1 MIYFLL
7 EIILWYLLLYIASR
21 RGINGL
27 MAFVILA
34 AITATIEAGQ
44 NIILLGYHLNGGCI
58 PFATLFLATDIASE
72 TLGKKNSRSL
82 VHYSGIAIILF
93 SLFIALFGIYPGVRP
108 AWHDTLGTTL
118 RISVASVITYLLCGY
133 IDIMIYHAI
142 GKISRFKWLRNN
154 IATITSQFINAAM
167 FITLA
172 FGWNTELIIFNA
184 VISTFLALLDTPMIY
199 LITGRDKLLK

>member
-1 MIYFLL
+1 MIIFLL
-7 EIILWYLLLYIASR
+7 EIILWYFLLWMFSHR
-21 RGINGL
+21 SFNGL
-27 MAFVILA
+27 LVFVILA

-44 NIILLGYHLNGGCI
+44 NVEIFGYHLNGGCV

-72 TLGKKNSRSL
+72 TLSKKQSRSL
-82 VHYSGIAIILF
+82 VHYSGLAIVLF
-93 SLFIALFGIYPGVRP
+93 SVVVALFGLYDGIRIGWY
-108 AWHDTLGTTL
+108 DTLGNTL

-133 IDIMIYHAI
+133 VDIMIYHAI

-172 FGWNTELIIFNA
+172 FGWDSELIIFNA
-184 VISTFLALLDTPMIY
+184 IISTILSILDTPMVYI
-199 LITGRDKLLK
+199 ITGRDRLLK

>member
-1 MIYFLL
+1 MVYFLIEL
-7 EIILWYLLLYIASR
+7 IFWYALLWLASR
-21 RGINGL
+21 HGINGL
-27 MAFVILA
+27 LAFVILA

-44 NIILLGYHLNGGCI
+44 NILLLGHHLNGGCI

-72 TLGKKNSRSL
+72 TLGKRDSRSL
-82 VHYSGIAIILF
+82 VHYSGIAIMVF
-93 SLFIALFGIYPGVRP
+93 SLVIALFGFYDDIRP
-108 AWHDTLGTTL
+108 SWYDTLGTTL
-118 RISVASVITYLLCGY
+118 RISVSSVVTYLLCGY
-133 IDIMIYHAI
+133 VDIIIYHSI
-142 GKISRFKWLRNN
+142 GRISRFKWLRNN

-184 VISTFLALLDTPMIY
+184 IVSTILALLDTPMIY